1 MIQYYHDA
9 ELYLFLSTITQTNKM
24 VPISTA
30 SSRSFTSSATPTAFA
45 VRRSSRARAVPLPT
59 KGFWSPA
66 SDGRP
71 CYLSFTR
78 RSYTRAGEIYY
89 RNYRPSVIGSSSNAA
104 FILKII
110 KYSMEEII
118 VMLSIWA
125 DLSEMQVLSM
135 QKMELITMI
144 KLIMLQELVH
154 REVETQFHCYPS
166 I

>member
-1 MIQYYHDA
+1 M
-9 ELYLFLSTITQTNKM
+9 
-24 VPISTA
+24 
-30 SSRSFTSSATPTAFA
+30 
-45 VRRSSRARAVPLPT
+45 
-59 KGFWSPA
+59 
-66 SDGRP
+66 
-71 CYLSFTR
+71 
-78 RSYTRAGEIYY
+78 
-89 RNYRPSVIGSSSNAA
+89 IGSSSNAA